1 VAEPTG
7 FLGEIVSAKRAELR
21 SRFGG
26 VSLDALRGR
35 APPTNRSLARQLSND
50 GSRFILEIKKSSPS
64 GGLIRASADPAQIA
78 RGYTGVA
85 DALSVLCDEK
95 FFGGSLDD
103 LAAARSEFDGPIL
116 AKDFFIDPRQVAE
129 ARIAGADAVLVM
141 LALLDDRGAREI
153 IAEARRFG
161 MDALVEVHDEGE
173 MRRALALKCPLIG
186 INNRDLRDLSVDLS
200 TTERLSR
207 LAPDTL
213 LVSESG
219 LSTTS
224 DVERLAPRVDGFLI
238 GSALM
243 RAPDP
248 AQAARK
254 LIFGRTKTCGLRSAE
269 DIRAARAASFAGFVF
284 VPGSPRH
291 VTAEQAAPLAGLARR
306 SGVLP
311 VGVFRDAPLRTVAD
325 IATLLD
331 LHAVQLHGAEDVDY
345 VRALRREFPGE
356 CELWTTI
363 SVGRRPLTG
372 RGGDRLVFDNGDG
385 GTGRSF
391 DWSLVRGHPDLAR
404 AVIAGG
410 IGPHNARSARQLGA
424 YAIDVGSVVDDL
436 PGRKSPDKIAS
447 LFEALRP
454 ASRQRLREC
463 A

>member
-1 VAEPTG
+1 
-7 FLGEIVSAKRAELR
+7 
-21 SRFGG
+21 
-26 VSLDALRGR
+26 
-35 APPTNRSLARQLSND
+35 
-50 GSRFILEIKKSSPS
+50 
-64 GGLIRASADPAQIA
+64 
-78 RGYTGVA
+78 
-85 DALSVLCDEK
+85 
-95 FFGGSLDD
+95 
-103 LAAARSEFDGPIL
+103 
-116 AKDFFIDPRQVAE
+116 
-129 ARIAGADAVLVM
+129 
-141 LALLDDRGAREI
+141 
-153 IAEARRFG
+153 
-161 MDALVEVHDEGE
+161 
-173 MRRALALKCPLIG
+173 
-186 INNRDLRDLSVDLS
+186 
-200 TTERLSR
+200 
-207 LAPDTL
+207 
-213 LVSESG
+213 
-219 LSTTS
+219 
-224 DVERLAPRVDGFLI
+224 
-238 GSALM
+238 M